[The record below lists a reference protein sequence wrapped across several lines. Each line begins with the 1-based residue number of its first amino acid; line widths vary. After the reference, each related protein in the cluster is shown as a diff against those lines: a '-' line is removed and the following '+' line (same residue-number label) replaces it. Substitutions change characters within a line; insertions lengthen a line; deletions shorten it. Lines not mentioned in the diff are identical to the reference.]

1 MIKIERILFP
11 TDFSE
16 FANHARDYVVEMARK
31 FGAKVLVVHVLATPA
46 YAVSYEIAVD
56 VNALRE
62 QLQKAAEKRM
72 AEVQA
77 KFDADGID
85 VETVI
90 EVGAGFVQIV
100 VTARNRDID
109 MIIMATHGWG
119 GVKHLLLGS
128 TAEKVV
134 RKAPCPVLT
143 IRHPDHEF
151 IHP

>member
-1 MIKIERILFP
+1 MIKIEKILYP

-16 FANHARDYVVEMARK
+16 YADHARDYVVEMAKK
-31 FGAKVLVVHVLATPA
+31 FGAKVIVVHVLATPA
-46 YAVSYEIAVD
+46 YAVSYEIAID
-56 VNALRE
+56 VNTLRE
-62 QLQKAAEKRM
+62 ELQKAAEKRM

-77 KFDADGID
+77 KFTADGID

-90 EVGAGFVQIV
+90 DVGAGFVEIV
-100 VTARNRDID
+100 RIARKRDID

-143 IRHPDHEF
+143 IRHPEHEF